1 MSDTGVR
8 GLAALVILALA
19 LLGCLTAPGA
29 AGAQTPGRLPR
40 VGVLWSEFAAVPG
53 QNFQGLL
60 GLLGYEE
67 GRNIAFE
74 HRFAIDRDP
83 AVAAQELVR
92 LGVGVIVAMGRPA
105 AVAAKAAT
113 STIPIVF
120 AIGGDPVRAGLVS
133 SLGRPGGNAT
143 GVTALAPELA
153 GKRLELLS
161 QAVPGL
167 KRVGVLWN
175 PRDPDARE
183 VWQETQVA
191 ARTLGVHLE
200 SLEARG
206 AVDLEPTLQRGARA
220 SIAGLV
226 VLEDRVTLFNAPAV
240 AALAARLRMPAVY
253 PSRYF
258 VQPPQNGLMAYGPIS
273 VVIARRV
280 ASHVDRILK
289 GARPSELPVEQPSEI
304 ELTINLQAAGGLGL
318 RLPPSLLGRADK
330 VFE

>member
-1 MSDTGVR
+1 MSGTGIR
-8 GLAALVILALA
+8 GWALLLVLALVLP
-19 LLGCLTAPGA
+19 GCLTAPGA
-29 AGAQTPGRLPR
+29 AEAQPPGRPPR
-40 VGVLWSEFAAVPG
+40 VGVLWSEFTSVPG
-53 QNFQGLL
+53 DMFQSWL

-74 HRFAIDRDP
+74 HRFTVDRDP

-92 LGVGVIVAMGRPA
+92 LGVGVIVAIGRPA

-113 STIPIVF
+113 STIPIVV

-133 SLGRPGGNAT
+133 SLGRPGGNVT
-143 GVTALAPELA
+143 GVTALAPELV
-153 GKRLELLS
+153 GKRLEVLS
-161 QAVPGL
+161 QVVPGL

-206 AVDLEPTLQRGARA
+206 VVDLEPTLQRGARA
-220 SIAGLV
+220 SIGGLV
-226 VLEDRVTLFNAPAV
+226 VLEDRVTLANAAAV

-273 VVIARRV
+273 FLIARRV

-289 GARPSELPVEQPSEI
+289 GARPSELPVEQPSEV
-304 ELTINLQAAGGLGL
+304 ELTINLQTAGGLGL